1 MNTETVPNGLR
12 ILFVWAGL
20 LLAGCA
26 TSSLGKHHP
35 PSRYEF
41 ERPQM
46 GLPFRLVLYATT
58 PALATNAAEAAWSRI
73 AELNAIL
80 SDYEPESELSRLSR
94 TGGSGRWIPLGRDL
108 SRVLIAANMLSRDS
122 NGAFDVTVGPEV
134 ALWKRARR
142 QRELPSKTAIAEARR
157 LSGWT
162 LVELRRRSGMHEAL
176 VARSGM
182 RLDLGAIAKGYAL
195 DEAAL
200 VLRQAG
206 IRRFLLAG
214 GGDMVM
220 GDPPPGQTGWRVEA
234 GVFDT
239 PEAPTRRLLHLAN
252 TALATSGDSFQR
264 AEMGGVR
271 YSHIVDPRTGIGM
284 TDHSLV
290 TVICPSAMLADAL
303 STAVSVLG
311 PTGGPDFAAHH
322 GAEVWILRKPSSKV
336 EETQSAGFP
345 REQTPSPHEGR

>member
-1 MNTETVPNGLR
+1 MNNETRPKTLR
-12 ILFVWAGL
+12 ILFLWAGL
-20 LLAGCA
+20 VLAGCA
-26 TSSLGKHHP
+26 TPSSAKHDRLL
-35 PSRYEF
+35 RYEF

-46 GLPFRLVLYATT
+46 GLPFRLVLYATN

-94 TGGSGRWIPLGRDL
+94 TSGSGGWVPLGHDL
-108 SRVLIAANMLSRDS
+108 SRVLIAANTLSRDS

-134 ALWKRARR
+134 ALWKRTRR
-142 QRELPSKTAIAEARR
+142 QRELPSKAAIDEARR

-162 LVELRRRSGMHEAL
+162 LVELRQRDGRHEAL
-176 VARSGM
+176 LTRSGM

-200 VLRQAG
+200 VLRQQG
-206 IRRFLLAG
+206 IQRFLLSG

-220 GDPPPGQTGWRVEA
+220 GDPPPGQIGWRIEA

-239 PEAPTRRLLHLAN
+239 PEAPNRRFLHLAN

-264 AEMGGVR
+264 VEIGGIR

-290 TVICPSAMLADAL
+290 TVISPSAMLADAL

-311 PTGGPDFAAHH
+311 PTEGPDFAARH
-322 GAEVWILRKPSSKV
+322 GAKVWILRKPVSTV
-336 EETQSAGFP
+336 EETYSVGFP
-345 REQTPSPHEGR
+345 RGASPAPSR

>member
-1 MNTETVPNGLR
+1 
-12 ILFVWAGL
+12 
-20 LLAGCA
+20 
-26 TSSLGKHHP
+26 
-35 PSRYEF
+35 
-41 ERPQM
+41 
-46 GLPFRLVLYATT
+46 
-58 PALATNAAEAAWSRI
+58 
-73 AELNAIL
+73 
-80 SDYEPESELSRLSR
+80 
-94 TGGSGRWIPLGRDL
+94 
-108 SRVLIAANMLSRDS
+108 
-122 NGAFDVTVGPEV
+122 
-134 ALWKRARR
+134 
-142 QRELPSKTAIAEARR
+142 
-157 LSGWT
+157 
-162 LVELRRRSGMHEAL
+162 
-176 VARSGM
+176 
-182 RLDLGAIAKGYAL
+182 
-195 DEAAL
+195 
-200 VLRQAG
+200 
-206 IRRFLLAG
+206 
-214 GGDMVM
+214 MVM

>member
-1 MNTETVPNGLR
+1 
-12 ILFVWAGL
+12 
-20 LLAGCA
+20 
-26 TSSLGKHHP
+26 
-35 PSRYEF
+35 
-41 ERPQM
+41 M

-73 AELNAIL
+73 AELNTIL

-108 SRVLIAANMLSRDS
+108 SRVLIAANTLSRDS

-134 ALWKRARR
+134 ALWRRARR
-142 QRELPSKTAIAEARR
+142 QRELPSKAAIHAARL

-162 LVELRRRSGMHEAL
+162 LVEIRQRGGIHEAL
-176 VARSGM
+176 LLRAGM

-200 VLRQAG
+200 VLRQMG
-206 IRRFLLAG
+206 IQRFLLAG

-220 GDPPPGQTGWRVEA
+220 GDPPPRQIGWRIEA
-234 GVFDT
+234 GVFDI
-239 PEAPTRRLLHLAN
+239 PEAQTRRFLHLAN

-264 AEMGGVR
+264 AEIGGVR

-290 TVICPSAMLADAL
+290 TVISPSAMLADAL
-303 STAVSVLG
+303 STAVSVIG
-311 PTGGPDFAAHH
+311 PAGGPDFAARH
-322 GAEVWILRKPSSKV
+322 GAEVWILRKPVSVV
-336 EETQSAGFP
+336 EETRSADFP
-345 REQTPSPHEGR
+345 QGQPPSQVR

>member
-1 MNTETVPNGLR
+1 MNTETLPKSLW
-12 ILFVWAGL
+12 IPFLWIL

-26 TSSLGKHHP
+26 TSSSEKHHSL
-35 PSRYEF
+35 SRYEF

-46 GLPFRLVLYATT
+46 GLPFRLVLYANT

-94 TGGSGRWIPLGRDL
+94 TGGSGKWVPLGCDL
-108 SRVLIAANMLSRDS
+108 SRVLITANTLSRDS

-142 QRELPSKTAIAEARR
+142 QRELPSKTAINEARR

-162 LVELRRRSGMHEAL
+162 LVELRQRGGSHEAL
-176 VARSGM
+176 LTSSGM

-200 VLRQAG
+200 VLRQQG
-206 IRRFLLAG
+206 IQRFLLAG

-220 GDPPPGQTGWRVEA
+220 GDPPPGQIGWMVEA
-234 GVFDT
+234 GIFDT
-239 PEAPTRRLLHLAN
+239 PKAPTRRLLHLAN
-252 TALATSGDSFQR
+252 TALTTSGDSFQR
-264 AEMGGVR
+264 AEIGGVR

-311 PTGGPDFAAHH
+311 PIDGPALAARH
-322 GAEVWILRKPSSKV
+322 GAEVWILRKPISTM
-336 EETQSAGFP
+336 EETRSAGFP
-345 REQTPSPHEGR
+345 QGQPRSQSQGQ

>member
-73 AELNAIL
+73 AELNTIL

-195 DEAAL
+195 DEAAI